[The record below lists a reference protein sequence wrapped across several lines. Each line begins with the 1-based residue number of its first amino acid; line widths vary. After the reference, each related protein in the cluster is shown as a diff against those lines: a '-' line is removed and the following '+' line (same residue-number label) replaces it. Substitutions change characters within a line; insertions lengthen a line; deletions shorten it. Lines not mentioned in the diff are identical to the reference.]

1 MLLHSVCWHPLVQ
14 PSCGYFSNP
23 RPRHFIWVSAAPL
36 LTSVT
41 ARDTAAAEQS
51 LLRGLSPCCPGLLR
65 CERSAGQPDRLQGG
79 ALTAVC
85 APSQILGGQS
95 TMDLKIYLLLLSAL
109 EMLKSVTSLMF
120 SLRSLWTSCGEFFLI
135 FMASCLLSP

>member
-1 MLLHSVCWHPLVQ
+1 MSGLLAS
-14 PSCGYFSNP
+14 
-23 RPRHFIWVSAAPL
+23 
-36 LTSVT
+36 LTGCKEVL
-41 ARDTAAAEQS
+41 S
-51 LLRGLSPCCPGLLR
+51 LL
-65 CERSAGQPDRLQGG
+65 
-79 ALTAVC
+79 C